1 MAATHAAAL
10 SLARLR
16 QAARPALSAAAG
28 CQANYRGGLTKG
40 GVARGSLQLLARP
53 KPALKPALS
62 AAAGREAS
70 YRGGLT
76 RGGVARGSNSYS
88 RNDARFVTHS
98 FECNRHFPCNCSG
111 KGRGRPS
118 NHCCRE
124 ATITTVESVT
134 TKVLYELK
142 RSAGSGRAGSKNTEH
157 VGAGCW
163 WNGEVLQ

>member
-1 MAATHAAAL
+1 MQRLPLAL
-10 SLARLR
+10 
-16 QAARPALSAAAG
+16 G
-28 CQANYRGGLTKG
+28 
-40 GVARGSLQLLARP
+40 RP

-111 KGRGRPS
+111 KGRGRPG

-124 ATITTVESVT
+124 ATITTVKSVT
-134 TKVLYELK
+134 TKVLYEPK

-163 WNGEVLQ
+163 WNGEVLQDRNPSTRTLPRAIEFGILQEDPVVPLTRER